1 MPDSG
6 PTSSASSPITAQDLG
21 LVLLGFVLYW
31 MAYQCHELL
40 LPYVAYRQGV
50 ELLFLPAGVKLV
62 MVMVAGW
69 RGALGCGLALFSLAT
84 LFWPELEPASLAA
97 YAALSVG
104 MTWAVVGLMLR
115 HKALG
120 HTLEGLSF
128 WDIVQIDA
136 LNSLLHGIAVN
147 SLFWSLGLR
156 SSEALAPTALAMAL
170 GDFLG
175 SGVILLLVLLV
186 ARVLVPQGRY

>member
-6 PTSSASSPITAQDLG
+6 LSSPARSQATAQDLG

-31 MAYQCHELL
+31 LAYQCHELL

-62 MVMVAGW
+62 MVMVTGW

-84 LFWPELEPASLAA
+84 RFWPELDPVWLSA

-104 MTWAVVGLMLR
+104 VTWAVVELMLSR
-115 HKALG
+115 KALEP
-120 HTLEGLSF
+120 TLEGLSF

-156 SSEALAPTALAMAL
+156 SSETLASTALAMAL

-175 SGVILLLVLLV
+175 SGVILLLVLLL
-186 ARVLVPQGRY
+186 ARVIVPQGRY